1 MNSLLA
7 FLCQTLN
14 YFIQSTQYL
23 NEGASRIVCISPMQ
37 LGTEDATLSLFIRT
51 IRKVQ
56 SWGVTHM
63 HPGIRACLLI
73 TTLYKRI
80 RIFLT
85 KIQQKTCLNHP
96 QNSYL
101 SSRALSEPTDILRM
115 CVYIFRNCDAKR
127 DIGPYQSYNTRYP
140 QESPKSHFL

>member
-1 MNSLLA
+1 
-7 FLCQTLN
+7 
-14 YFIQSTQYL
+14 
-23 NEGASRIVCISPMQ
+23 
-37 LGTEDATLSLFIRT
+37 
-51 IRKVQ
+51 
-56 SWGVTHM
+56 M

-73 TTLYKRI
+73 TTLYKSI

-115 CVYIFRNCDAKR
+115 CVYIFRNCDAKW
-127 DIGPYQSYNTRYP
+127 DIVPYPSYNTRYP
-140 QESPKSHFL
+140 QKSPKSHFLLKKNWLFTCLFLRRQGLVVCAHICSKSSSPILTPIDLKWLHGGVCRNEL